1 MSRMKLLKFDILFVL
16 IIFTVSIFLF
26 YPKGLILENFYGS
39 GDETT
44 YKKLAIKLV
53 TEKIYAE
60 DFDNLRS
67 WRPPGYPFYLS
78 FFYFFF
84 GDIGFKIVPYIN
96 FIFYNISF
104 YILFNISNL
113 FFKKNYSFIFVL
125 TAFLFNFYKF
135 NEILVINYSETLYF
149 FLICFFLFFLL
160 RSFLKKEKFSFILSF
175 FILGISCMV
184 RGPSLPF
191 GIILIF
197 FILFFDKT
205 FSKKIILLSFF
216 LFLIPSVTWIVRN
229 YYILGFG
236 PHLYTANYILLYYGL
251 FNLLDAGKIDEMV
264 RGLDDL
270 EKINTL
276 KPLILQTIQEDY
288 IGTLVHFFRKVIK
301 HIYYHNTYIT
311 SFILLFFLIYTYFK
325 DKKNLHSLINS
336 KYVKIFYLC
345 ICFSI
350 IFIMINSLAQ
360 FSWRHSLIPSI
371 IKILFEIFLIF
382 YSIKYKSYVFFKSIK
397 S

>member
-1 MSRMKLLKFDILFVL
+1 MPRIKILKFDILFIL
-16 IIFTVSIFLF
+16 SILTISILLF
-26 YPKGLILENFYGS
+26 YPKGLILENFYGP

-44 YKKLAIKLV
+44 YKKLAIKLA

-78 FFYFFF
+78 VFYFFF
-84 GDIGFKIVPYIN
+84 GENGFKIVPYIN

-113 FFKKNYSFIFVL
+113 FFKKKNSFFFVL
-125 TAFLFNFYKF
+125 AAFLFNCYKF
-135 NEILVINYSETLYF
+135 NKILIINYSETLYF
-149 FLICFFLFFLL
+149 FLICLFLFFLL
-160 RSFLKKEKFSFILSF
+160 RSFLKKKKFSFILSF
-175 FILGISCMV
+175 LILGISYMV
-184 RGPSLPF
+184 RGPSLAF

-197 FILFFDKT
+197 FIFFFDKT

-216 LFLIPSVTWIVRN
+216 VFLIPAVTWVVRN
-229 YYILGFG
+229 YYVLGFG
-236 PHLYTANYILLYYGL
+236 PHLYTANYILFYYGL
-251 FNLLDAGKIDEMV
+251 FNFLEAEKIDEMV
-264 RGLDDL
+264 KGLDDL
-270 EKINTL
+270 GKINAL
-276 KPLILQTIQEDY
+276 KPLIFQKIQEDY
-288 IGTLVHFFRKVIK
+288 IGTLIHFFRKIIK

-311 SFILLFFLIYTYFK
+311 SLMLLNFLIYAYFK
-325 DKKNLHSLINS
+325 DKNNFYNFINS
-336 KYVKIFYLC
+336 KYVKIVFLC

-371 IKILFEIFLIF
+371 IKILFEVFLIF
-382 YSIKYKSYVFFKSIK
+382 FFIKYKFYVFFKIIK